1 MNRHDPP
8 CALHHELHQ
17 KSANDEQRESR
28 GKNPD
33 WDKDETTTRGD
44 DDRAAAAP
52 TLRKMTK
59 NCAAADRAECIDNS
73 DDRFLVYREATLR
86 FEKCLIEIL
95 SPVRHI
101 IERRHEEDDI
111 DENRKGAPKC

>member
-33 WDKDETTTRGD
+33 WDKDETTNRGD
-44 DDRAAAAP
+44 DNRAAAAP
-52 TLRKMTK
+52 TLRKMSK
-59 NCAAADRAECIDNS
+59 NCAATDRAECIDNS
-73 DDRFLVYREATLR
+73 DNRFLVYGESALGLDKGLIKVLR
-86 FEKCLIEIL
+86 
-95 SPVRHI
+95 SV
-101 IERRHEEDDI
+101 
-111 DENRKGAPKC
+111 G